1 MHELGA
7 VIGSDIKP
15 TAFAAVVM
23 ASFGPVVMVTFSSVV
38 MASFGYVVMFT
49 FHSLK
54 DFILIT
60 SVELHFIPH
69 MKSIDTR

>member
-7 VIGSDIKP
+7 VVCLDIKP

-54 DFILIT
+54 
-60 SVELHFIPH
+60 ELA
-69 MKSIDTR
+69 